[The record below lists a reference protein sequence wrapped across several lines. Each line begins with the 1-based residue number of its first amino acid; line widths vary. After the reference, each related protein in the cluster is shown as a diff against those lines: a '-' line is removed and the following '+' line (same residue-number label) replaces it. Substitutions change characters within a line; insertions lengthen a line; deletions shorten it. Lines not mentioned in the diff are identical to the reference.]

1 MNNNYNLKHNV
12 YGDIMFYY
20 IIEVLTSLF
29 IILTTFSIFNKK
41 EITIL
46 EILILLFIFNISMF
60 TIYLN
65 LNIIYLLILS
75 LIIIITYYLY
85 KFLIDKDINKVLNDN
100 NILINRGIINFNAL
114 ITNKYTYDRLLYRL
128 RKKGYNSPDKIDY
141 CIKNGNDLIIF
152 KKDSVTNYPISIII
166 DGKIIKDN
174 LFSINRSIE
183 WLDNKINN
191 NNLLL
196 KDINYA
202 YYKNKDLYFIT
213 N

>member
-1 MNNNYNLKHNV
+1 MNNNYSLKHNV
-12 YGDIMFYY
+12 HGDIMFYY

-29 IILTTFSIFNKK
+29 ILFSIYTIFNRK

-46 EILILLFIFNISMF
+46 EVLILLFIFNISMF

-114 ITNKYTYDRLLYRL
+114 ISNKYTYDKLLYRL
-128 RKKGYNSPDKIDY
+128 RKKGYNNPLEVDY
-141 CIKNGNDLIIF
+141 CIKTNNDLIIF

-174 LFSINRSIE
+174 LFSINKSIE